1 MLERTN
7 ICLGSGTVRRLLI
20 SCKKYLKFL
29 PKLHSKKYE
38 ITEPELGFFLAQ
50 EFERYNRIF
59 ATTYLDFLYPASTLG
74 STLQFTTSD
83 FFRSF
88 LSRARPCLRKKFHR
102 HYTSSAIAQ
111 ISLERSCDTDRAS
124 LLCRQN
130 EVDIFGG
137 LGLSRG
143 AKIDEIWRNFK
154 TTNQVEQK
162 KLCKPLIKY
171 LHHTAQGSEMV
182 RIIELFKNL
191 DLHERDTDIC
201 EVVIQAYLK
210 LRDLTNAMMVY
221 KFASRQLKNPAGC
234 NQILS
239 YTVSK
244 CMWAEAFELW
254 QTEKYL
260 SSDFNFYRF
269 IDNPAPNPSAAI
281 SLTGWVNSLRES
293 SVQISHPDLFKF
305 STTIIE
311 KMMERILPCPE
322 ELYVA
327 ILVSLSEWGSHGI
340 KVYTNAIISLFK
352 SKKYSLLL
360 WCYKALRLNKNF
372 YLSQSALTHV
382 LQVSCDRHD
391 VLSIKQ
397 VLDDFFSLHT
407 KPSRAAY
414 RMCMK
419 EFSRQGDAKTVH
431 ALFRQYVSR
440 YKNNSNETLQRS
452 RHEVSLRS
460 RSDKSGRSYFYE
472 EIDEAAPLT
481 ANDFA
486 PLLHVHAKRGE
497 VRELDKIFDQIKIL
511 YRVEPDTLCWNI
523 RLSSYIRIK
532 DLDRAYECFEEILAN
547 KNCQPDHYTFGTMMA
562 LCASRADL
570 TRAKDVFN
578 LAKTMN
584 VPISAAMI
592 TCLVLCLLRNE
603 KYSAAEALCRES
615 ITMDL
620 AGPKTRIWNTLVM
633 GYVLNRDL
641 PNVNRIF
648 NYMTEN
654 KIEYDKYTYSALM
667 QALAMTRQPNLA
679 AKVLFEVM
687 PKSNVK
693 PTVFHFAV
701 LLGGFLATKDWRS
714 FYKVHQ
720 KILNLNLRPNAST
733 KLLVMKAAAYEDST
747 LTKVGAETLQ
757 FLKSFQI
764 FSQTMASIDPQDISD
779 NARKGFDQVAL
790 DFMYPAIFYS
800 YMAFILGQ
808 FGDHNTSLKLLSEY
822 NSWIPENRQKA
833 GQVMKIL
840 SSLML
845 ARHNAHDKDGVR
857 ECWEK
862 SVLLAREE
870 SKKLPPLPKY
880 KISDEIHE
888 NDISNYHQLILN
900 EPFGIYMKN
909 LMAQRKTKELN
920 ESVQSLIS
928 YGFELD
934 NHNWNEY
941 VKNLVRN
948 SLYYKLAFQIC
959 EAKLMPGWQGW
970 RIQRR
975 KLAGR
980 RSNVPLEIRR
990 AKRNKRYCRP
1000 FFDTML
1006 WLARRMIDL
1015 RAKAAENPETKKLI
1029 TLICREYPKT
1039 VQAIDAIPRS
1049 DNESILKSDDSQFE
1063 L

>member
-7 ICLGSGTVRRLLI
+7 ISLGSGTVRRLLI
-20 SCKKYLKFL
+20 SCKKHLKFQ
-29 PKLHSKKYE
+29 PELHSKKHE
-38 ITEPELGFFLAQ
+38 IFEQEFGMFLVQ
-50 EFERYNRIF
+50 EFERYNRVF
-59 ATTYLDFLYPASTLG
+59 ATTYLDFLYPSSTSG
-74 STLQFTTSD
+74 STLQCTSSD
-83 FFRSF
+83 FFRSYS
-88 LSRARPCLRKKFHR
+88 SRARTCLRKKVYR

-111 ISLERSCDTDRAS
+111 TSWEKPLDTDKAS
-124 LLCRQN
+124 LFCRHN
-130 EVDIFGG
+130 EVDIVGR
-137 LGLSRG
+137 LGLRSG

-154 TTNQVEQK
+154 TINKDEQK
-162 KLCKPLIKY
+162 KFRKPLIKY
-171 LHHTAQGSEMV
+171 LHHSAQGSEMV

-191 DLHERDTDIC
+191 DLHEKDADIC

-210 LRDLTNAMMVY
+210 QRDLPNAVMVY
-221 KFASRQLKNPAGC
+221 KFASKRLKNPAGC

-239 YTVSK
+239 YTVSN
-244 CMWAEAFELW
+244 CMWTEAFELW

-281 SLTGWVNSLRES
+281 SLTGWVNRSLEC
-293 SVQISHPDLFKF
+293 SVQIPPPDLFKF

-311 KMMERILPCPE
+311 KMLERILPCSE
-322 ELYVA
+322 KLYVE
-327 ILVSLSEWGSHGI
+327 ILKSLCEWGLHGI

-352 SKKYSLLL
+352 SQRYCLLL
-360 WCYKALRLNKNF
+360 RCYKALRLNKNF
-372 YLSQSALTHV
+372 SLSQSALTHV
-382 LQVSCDRHD
+382 LQVSCDRND

-440 YKNNSNETLQRS
+440 YKSNSNETLQRS
-452 RHEVSLRS
+452 RREVSLRS
-460 RSDKSGRSYFYE
+460 KSDKSGRSYYYE

-497 VRELDKIFDQIKIL
+497 VRELENIFDQIKIL
-511 YRVEPDTLCWNI
+511 YRVEPDILCWNI
-523 RLSSYIRIK
+523 RLSLYMKIK
-532 DLDRAYECFEEILAN
+532 DLDRAYECFKEILDN
-547 KNCQPDHYTFGTMMA
+547 TNCQPDHYTFGTMMA

-570 TRAKDVFN
+570 TRAKDVFK
-578 LAKTMN
+578 LAKIMN
-584 VPISAAMI
+584 VPMSVAMI
-592 TCLVLCLLRNE
+592 NCLVLCLLRND
-603 KYSAAEALCRES
+603 KYSAAEALCLES
-615 ITMDL
+615 INMDL
-620 AGPKTRIWNTLVM
+620 AGPKTQIWNTLVV
-633 GYVLNRDL
+633 GYALNRDL

-648 NYMTEN
+648 KYMTDN

-667 QALAMTRQPNLA
+667 QALVMTRQPNLA

-701 LLGGFLATKDWRS
+701 LLGGYLATKDWRS
-714 FYKVHQ
+714 FHNVHQ
-720 KILNLNLRPNAST
+720 KILSFNLRPNAST
-733 KLLVMKAAAYEDST
+733 KLLVMKAAAYEDSK
-747 LTKVGAETLQ
+747 LTNVGTETHQ
-757 FLKSFQI
+757 FLRSFQI
-764 FSQTMASIDPQDISD
+764 FSQTMASVDPQDISD
-779 NARKGFDQVAL
+779 NARKGFGQVAL
-790 DFMYPAIFYS
+790 DVMYPAIFYS
-800 YMAFILGQ
+800 YMAYVLGQ
-808 FGDHNTSLKLLSEY
+808 FGDYNTSLKLLSEY

-845 ARHNAHDKDGVR
+845 ARHNAHDRDGVK
-857 ECWEK
+857 EVWEK
-862 SVLLAREE
+862 AVSLAREE

-880 KISDEIHE
+880 KSSDDIHE
-888 NDISNYHQLILN
+888 YNISNYHQFILN

-920 ESVQSLIS
+920 ECVQSLIS

-948 SLYYKLAFQIC
+948 SFYYKLAFQIC

-975 KLAGR
+975 KLIGR
-980 RSNVPLEIRR
+980 RSNIPLEVRR
-990 AKRNKRYCRP
+990 AKRNKKYCRP

-1029 TLICREYPKT
+1029 TLICREYPNT
-1039 VQAIDAIPRS
+1039 VRAVDAIPRS
-1049 DNESILKSDDSQFE
+1049 DNESILKSDDSLFE